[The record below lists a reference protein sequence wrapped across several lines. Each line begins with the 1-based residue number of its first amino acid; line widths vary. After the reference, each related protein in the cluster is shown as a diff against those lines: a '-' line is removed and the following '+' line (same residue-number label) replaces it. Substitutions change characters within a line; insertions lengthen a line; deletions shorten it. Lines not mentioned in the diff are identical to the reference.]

1 MKRVSIG
8 VDIGTTQTKA
18 VAFDGTG
25 KVCAVA
31 YRGYDLFEAEN
42 GMAEQEI
49 DEIFEAVV
57 FVIGAVVR
65 QLPNWEV
72 ELVSFSCAMHSLIM
86 FDEAGQP
93 LTRMI
98 TWADTRAADFAE
110 RLRGTKTGRQLYRNT
125 GMPLHAMTPFN
136 KIGWLKE
143 EQPTLFQQAAYF
155 MGIKEYLFYRLFGRW
170 VSEYSMASGTG
181 YFNIHNFT
189 WDELALSVLGIKETQ
204 LPELVAPNQQILG
217 LNAKWAGRLGLEQT
231 VPFIA
236 GGADGALSNLG
247 LGCLGD
253 GEATLTVGTSG
264 AIRYVVPKPCLHP
277 DEATFCYVLDE
288 EHWVIGGATSNG
300 SVIFDWAC
308 EQFLRSEQLTA
319 LEHGDDPFAAVL
331 AEVVQVAAGSEGLLF
346 HPYLLG
352 ERAPLWNA
360 DAAGA
365 FVGLK
370 AHHNQAMMMRAVLE
384 GICLNLRRILTDV
397 EVIGGEVKE
406 LRATGGFMKSLEN
419 RQLLTDVLDSSIS
432 FTTIS
437 EASAFGAVM
446 LGWQSLGKVTRLEE
460 IKQFLVVDEKTQV
473 TAEAAVYGRL
483 FPLFVE
489 TQQQLAHS
497 YRLLASFRQNK

>member
-1 MKRVSIG
+1 MKNVSIG

-18 VAFDGTG
+18 VAFDESG

-31 YRGYDLFEAEN
+31 YRGYELYEAEN

-49 DEIFEAVV
+49 DEVFEAIM
-57 FVIGAVVR
+57 FVIGDVVR
-65 QLPNWEV
+65 QLPEWAV
-72 ELVSFSCAMHSLIM
+72 ELVSFSCAMHSLILL
-86 FDEAGQP
+86 DDAAQP

-110 RLRGTKTGRQLYRNT
+110 RLRGTKTGRQLYQNT
-125 GMPLHAMTPFN
+125 GMPLHAMTPFS

-143 EQPTLFQQAAYF
+143 TQPTLFRQAAYF

-170 VSEYSMASGTG
+170 ISEYSMASGTG
-181 YFNIHNFT
+181 YFNIHSFV
-189 WDELALSVLGIKETQ
+189 WDELALDILAISESQ
-204 LPELVAPNQQILG
+204 LPELVAPNQQIIG
-217 LNAKWAGRLGLEQT
+217 LQAEWASRLGLAST

-264 AIRYVVPKPCLHP
+264 AIRYVVPEPCLHP
-277 DEATFCYVLDE
+277 EETTFCYVLDE

-300 SVIFDWAC
+300 SVVFDWAC
-308 EQFLRSEQLTA
+308 EQFLCSEQLA
-319 LEHGDDPFAAVL
+319 AVECGASPFAAVL
-331 AEVVQVAAGSEGLLF
+331 AEVARVAPGSEGLLF

-352 ERAPLWNA
+352 ERAPLWDA
-360 DAAGA
+360 DATGA
-365 FVGLK
+365 FVGLR
-370 AHHNQAMMMRAVLE
+370 AYHDQAMMMRAVLE
-384 GICLNLRRILTDV
+384 GICLNFRQILTDV
-397 EVIGGEVKE
+397 EAIGGEVQE

-419 RQLLTDVLDSSIS
+419 RQLLTDVLASPIS
-432 FTTIS
+432 FTTIN

-446 LGWQSLGKVTRLEE
+446 LGWQSFGKITRLEE
-460 IKQFLVVDEKTQV
+460 IKQFLAVEEKTQV
-473 TAEAAVYGRL
+473 TAEAAVYQRL

-489 TQQQLAHS
+489 TQHQLARS
-497 YRLLASFRQNK
+497 YRRLAEFRQNK